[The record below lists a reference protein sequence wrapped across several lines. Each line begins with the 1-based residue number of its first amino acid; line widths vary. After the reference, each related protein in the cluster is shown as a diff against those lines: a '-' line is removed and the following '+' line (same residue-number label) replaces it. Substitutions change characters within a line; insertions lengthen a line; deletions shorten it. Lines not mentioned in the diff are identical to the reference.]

1 MHASRPAL
9 LNSLLVSCSAVI
21 LLAACDSR
29 PVDASL
35 GGAPSAA
42 QTAQAGGLR
51 AHAAPPAQDAAK
63 LEQARR
69 LDADRLL
76 AARIRE
82 AFRNDPELNNM
93 AVDASVRDGVVTLH
107 GTARNLPRR
116 ERAMRLVLGIEGVRS
131 VDNGLIVLAGS

>member
-1 MHASRPAL
+1 MHASRSAL
-9 LNSLLVSCSAVI
+9 LNALAISSVSGLILV
-21 LLAACDSR
+21 ACDNW

-35 GGAPSAA
+35 GGPPSAT
-42 QTAQAGGLR
+42 QTAQAGALR
-51 AHAAPPAQDAAK
+51 KPATPAPQDPAKQ
-63 LEQARR
+63 EQARR
-69 LDADRLL
+69 LEADRML

-107 GTARNLPRR
+107 GTARNLARR